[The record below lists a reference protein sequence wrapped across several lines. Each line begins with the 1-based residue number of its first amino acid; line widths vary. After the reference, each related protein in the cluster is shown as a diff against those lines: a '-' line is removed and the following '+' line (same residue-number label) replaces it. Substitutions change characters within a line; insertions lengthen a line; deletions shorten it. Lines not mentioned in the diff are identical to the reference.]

1 MRRENVCRRAT
12 KRSLLGL
19 CAGVVTL
26 ALASPAAAV
35 DPGEVG
41 LSFLKIG
48 VGARA
53 AGMGEAYVAVA
64 QDPTS
69 LYWNPSGIAS
79 APGNEVHASHNEWIS
94 DVRYE
99 WLAAVHGMRGHAVGV
114 HVGLLHMGDI
124 EGRDASGN
132 FTENFQAYDFTA
144 GVTYAYRILRSLEI
158 GATGKVLY
166 ERIQDERAT
175 GLAVDLGARYRTP
188 VRGLVLAATATN
200 LGTPMTF
207 VDDEFVLPFQVRGGA
222 AYRTR
227 AVLAGLILAADV
239 RIPNDSDAKTHL
251 GVELWPHEMV
261 ALRGGVK
268 SGYDEEAGA
277 FGVGIKYREY
287 QFDYAYAP
295 FSDTSE
301 LGDMHRVSFGWRPG
315 SARHGGGMNDH

>member
-35 DPGEVG
+35 ESGEVG

-69 LYWNPSGIAS
+69 MYWNPSGIAS

-158 GATGKVLY
+158 GGTGKVLY

-175 GLAVDLGARYRTP
+175 GFAVDLGARYRTP

-227 AVLAGLILAADV
+227 AVLAGLILAADL
-239 RIPNDSDAKTHL
+239 RLPNDSDAKTHL

-301 LGDMHRVSFGWRPG
+301 LGDTHRVSFGWRPG
-315 SARHGGGMNDH
+315 SAGNGGVNGN